1 MPRRTASPT
10 HRLGTVCAWA
20 FAMASMTRALV
31 SSPPRLRRPVRLDHP
46 LPPGRC
52 SQHAKDPIHRLA
64 FAGGDV
70 GHDRNLPLSRQSV
83 CSSHVPH
90 VNPVP
95 RLIAV
100 AVDDEGRPEV
110 DVIQR
115 PGHQRILPDSL
126 LPWPVDVPVPQDG
139 YAHASARYG
148 SQPDGVLASPFAG
161 PPGAL
166 GPFRV
171 VL

>member
-1 MPRRTASPT
+1 MPPSPRSGWLN
-10 HRLGTVCAWA
+10 HGT
-20 FAMASMTRALV
+20 MASFRPMRQPY
-31 SSPPRLRRPVRLDHP
+31 SSSP

-52 SQHAKDPIHRLA
+52 SQNTKDPIHRLA

-148 SQPDGVLASPFAG
+148 SQPDVVLASQFAD
-161 PPGAL
+161 PVGAL
-166 GPFRV
+166 RPFRV
-171 VL
+171 VLLVAEIPIGGINGRCP